1 MSTRVLIADDHPL
14 FRSALVQALSG
25 AMDDVEV
32 RQASDLPEALA
43 VLEAEQPIDLVLL
56 DLHMPGNQGLT
67 GLAAIR
73 CHFPAVAV
81 VVVSANED
89 PMVIRRALDHGAA
102 GFIPKS
108 ADLAELTEALTAVL
122 DCRDW
127 VPQRLLRSVAEV
139 ASEDPD
145 QQLAERIATLTPQ
158 QFRVLEMVA
167 DGALNKQ
174 IADEL
179 NIQLRT
185 VKAHMSE
192 IFAKLGVRN
201 RTQAGIAFRRLELV
215 QPSAAA
221 RQAVINEQGDEA

>member
-14 FRSALVQALSG
+14 FRSALVQALAASLS
-25 AMDDVEV
+25 DVAVE
-32 RQASDLPEALA
+32 QASDLGEAWA
-43 VLEAEQPIDLVLL
+43 VLSTGQPIDLVLL

-73 CHFPAVAV
+73 CHFPTVAV

-89 PMVIRRALDHGAA
+89 PAVIRRALDHGAA

-108 ADLAELTEALTAVL
+108 ADLDELTEALTAVL

-127 VPQRLLRSVAEV
+127 VPQRLLRAVAELR
-139 ASEDPD
+139 SDDPD
-145 QQLAERIATLTPQ
+145 QQLAERIGALTPQ

-167 DGALNKQ
+167 EGCLNKQ

-179 NIQLRT
+179 GIQLRT

-201 RTQAGIAFRRLELV
+201 RTQAGIAFRRLDLV
-215 QPSAAA
+215 QGNALVLESS
-221 RQAVINEQGDEA
+221 

>member
-1 MSTRVLIADDHPL
+1 MTTQVLIADDHPL
-14 FRSALVQALSG
+14 FRSALVQALG
-25 AMDDVEV
+25 ASLSDVEV
-32 RQASDLPEALA
+32 QQASDLPEAWTI
-43 VLEAEQPIDLVLL
+43 LESDQPIDLVLL

-73 CHFPAVAV
+73 CHFPTVAV

-89 PMVIRRALDHGAA
+89 PAVIRRALDHGAS

-127 VPQRLLRSVAEV
+127 VPQRLMRAVAEV
-139 ASEDPD
+139 SSEDPD
-145 QQLAERIATLTPQ
+145 QQLAERIASLTPQ

-167 DGALNKQ
+167 EGCLNKQ

-192 IFAKLGVRN
+192 IFGKLGVRN
-201 RTQAGIAFRRLELV
+201 RTQAGIAFRRLDLV
-215 QPSAAA
+215 QRSDLTTTASVA
-221 RQAVINEQGDEA
+221 ESTG